1 MRCIIPIGCLKQSQ
15 AVPWKGLGVSRQV
28 DIPSPLY
35 CMALMMP
42 GDTLGSCAHAEIPA
56 THLILWHPEL
66 WGPCRCRWD
75 RTCFPDPSC
84 LPAGCARGAFAA
96 SSPKCPQVCTNPEQP
111 HGALFSSAPTAPT
124 FGFPCPGSAC
134 PAQASPSPSAL
145 LSALQAGFHFRAVLC
160 VSPAG
165 GDRQTGWVTG
175 QSRAVQSN
183 FQAGWAWG
191 TLLMGSCRTEAFP
204 AFTTQFRLVK
214 KIISFLASVCQG
226 EIKNLP
232 RLVPGLRACPALTP
246 LRMALLT
253 LFGFRLLL
261 WHLLTRVSW
270 RFPCMELCGVA
281 VGQEGE
287 KGWVGAPCVPFP
299 TSPIH
304 LEAQQG
310 PAEPRFPALK

>member
-1 MRCIIPIGCLKQSQ
+1 MHHSHWVSKAKPGCSLE
-15 AVPWKGLGVSRQV
+15 GLRGVQTGRYS
-28 DIPSPLY
+28 IPSVLH
-35 CMALMMP
+35 
-42 GDTLGSCAHAEIPA
+42 G
-56 THLILWHPEL
+56 THDAWGHSGEL
-66 WGPCRCRWD
+66 RPCR
-75 RTCFPDPSC
+75 DPSDTPHPLAPRAVGALQVQVGQDMLSC

>member
-42 GDTLGSCAHAEIPA
+42 GDTLGSCAHAEIPV
-56 THLILWHPEL
+56 THPILWHPEL

-75 RTCFPDPSC
+75 RACFPDPSC

-287 KGWVGAPCVPFP
+287 
-299 TSPIH
+299 
-304 LEAQQG
+304 
-310 PAEPRFPALK
+310 